1 MMAAVVVYRYKQ
13 GTYGSLAN
21 PPLTKKLVSIVVY
34 KQGTYVA
41 GNLRFPCKP
50 SLN

>member
-1 MMAAVVVYRYKQ
+1 MAAVVVYRYKQ

-34 KQGTYVA
+34 KQGTY
-41 GNLRFPCKP
+41 GSLRAPAAPKG
-50 SLN
+50 